1 MTQDLFEWICKWAS
15 NLWIWIPKQLA
26 MTGLQLKLCKY
37 VEWPF
42 LFFHVFINDVK
53 QRRDTSNTERS
64 QCCEYQNTSHNWT
77 HTTKAFNY
85 FPFSPSFAIL
95 LLLSSYFINIYLIS
109 NLFVLLLK
117 LLTALMVIV
126 HHIQLRIVLVGTKL
140 RVDIN
145 IDFGQTCITILNFN
159 AYSLISLYVLFLK
172 NL

>member
-64 QCCEYQNTSHNWT
+64 QSCEYQNTSHNWT

-85 FPFSPSFAIL
+85 FPFSLHLLHIL

-126 HHIQLRIVLVGTKL
+126 HHIQLRTILVGTKL
-140 RVDIN
+140 RVDIK
-145 IDFGQTCITILNFN
+145 IDFGQHCITIFIFKCIFLDFVKKK
-159 AYSLISLYVLFLK
+159 YYV
-172 NL
+172 